1 MSMTLITGPA
11 VEPVTLNEAKLH
23 LRVDGST
30 DDALITS
37 LIVAARRSAEHLLN
51 RALITQT
58 WELAIDEF
66 PADDVIELPM
76 SRALSIVSV
85 KHLDQANV
93 EQTVSSAN
101 YTLDAAVTPGLV
113 RLVAGAS
120 WPGTYDIANA
130 VKVRFTAGYGPAAT
144 DVPADVVA
152 WIKLQ
157 IGALYRNR
165 EGFAAGQSVAEL
177 PGRFFDAL
185 LDAERVY
192 L

>member
-1 MSMTLITGPA
+1 MSLTLIAAPILEPMTLA
-11 VEPVTLNEAKLH
+11 EAKLH
-23 LRVDGST
+23 LRVDGT
-30 DDALITS
+30 DEDALITS
-37 LIVAARRSAEHLLN
+37 LIGAARRGAEHKLN

-58 WELAIDEF
+58 WELALDAF
-66 PADDVIELPM
+66 PDGSIELPM

-85 KHLDQANV
+85 KYLDSSGV
-93 EQTVSSAN
+93 EQTVDSAD
-101 YTLDAAVTPGLV
+101 YALDAATTPGWVL
-113 RLVAGAS
+113 LAS
-120 WPGTYDIANA
+120 DATWPTTYDGANA
-130 VKVRFTAGYGPAAT
+130 VRVRFTCGYGPAAS

-152 WIKLQ
+152 WCKLQ
-157 IGALYRNR
+157 VGALYRNR